1 MNSISKKI
9 SETLNLENLPLDD
22 RQEVIIRIGA
32 LVYQNVLMRSMEIMT
47 EQDKDEFEKM
57 LDKNADIEEVFIF
70 LKEKVKDLEKII
82 EEEAIKLKNK
92 SDKIMGQIG

>member
-1 MNSISKKI
+1 
-9 SETLNLENLPLDD
+9 
-22 RQEVIIRIGA
+22 
-32 LVYQNVLMRSMEIMT
+32 
-47 EQDKDEFEKM
+47 